1 VEQVVR
7 LIRSKGVGVYFVT
20 QSPTD
25 MPEDVL
31 GQLGNRVQ
39 HALRAFTPKDQK
51 AVRVAAQTFRPNPE
65 LDTEQ
70 VITELG
76 VGEALVSAL
85 DEKGTPSVVERVLV
99 APPGSRLG
107 PVEPAE
113 RAALM
118 EESLVKG
125 IYDEAVDR
133 VSAYEILQKRAEEA
147 ADAAVEAA
155 QAPRKAETKRGS
167 GSRRRQSPLDAFVS
181 SAARSIGTQIG
192 RSLMRGILGSLTGG
206 RRR

>member
-1 VEQVVR
+1 
-7 LIRSKGVGVYFVT
+7 
-20 QSPTD
+20 
-25 MPEDVL
+25 M
-31 GQLGNRVQ
+31 
-39 HALRAFTPKDQK
+39 
-51 AVRVAAQTFRPNPE
+51 RVAAQTFRPNPE

-70 VITELG
+70 MITELG
-76 VGEALVSAL
+76 VGEALVSTL

-107 PVEPAE
+107 PVDPAD

-118 EESLVKG
+118 AGSLVKG

-147 ADAAVEAA
+147 AQAAAQVAAAEAA
-155 QAPRKAETKRGS
+155 EAVRKAASKPKTRS
-167 GSRRRQSPLDAFVS
+167 SRRQSPVDAFVT
-181 SAARSIGTQIG
+181 SAARSIGSQIG